1 MVAEAARW
9 RMIVVALLCGGSE
22 LGHLL
27 VPFILGYFTQ
37 TSLLVLINAPLP
49 GRLLRQRQREKESAS
64 KREGTRKY
72 GLSLSALGYPAQSQT
87 QLKRL
92 SSSSRDTGLVPGL
105 GRFPGGVYGVAK
117 SRA

>member
-1 MVAEAARW
+1 MLTG
-9 RMIVVALLCGGSE
+9 ISE
-22 LGHLL
+22 QVCVLSL

-72 GLSLSALGYPAQSQT
+72 GLSLSALGYPI
-87 QLKRL
+87 LL
-92 SSSSRDTGLVPGL
+92 C
-105 GRFPGGVYGVAK
+105 
-117 SRA
+117 